1 MRVHRN
7 PQRRHLHPGG
17 TARAGRWLGPSHQ
30 RVPTVVVRA
39 KPRPPFPSC
48 APSSQICSRPNVTG
62 HLPPW
67 TYNTPGS
74 RLWKIL
80 RCSTSPA
87 ALKCWRSLLRPA
99 PPPIRPLCHRH
110 SGPAPTLSHTGLIQ
124 PSLLWLR
131 GSRRRCRSPLESLAI
146 KLLLPRHQSTTLRP
160 AVCGRNVIF
169 PTSH

>member
-1 MRVHRN
+1 
-7 PQRRHLHPGG
+7 
-17 TARAGRWLGPSHQ
+17 
-30 RVPTVVVRA
+30 
-39 KPRPPFPSC
+39 
-48 APSSQICSRPNVTG
+48 
-62 HLPPW
+62 LPPW

-169 PTSH
+169 PRSH